1 MVHQTQQTIQETKEH
16 KKYLMD
22 LANKDTENI
31 INSRKHH
38 RIMLSKEQTTAANRL
53 FHMLR
58 TTENR
63 RNHVPVSY
71 LPKDIKGA
79 PKRDIKEEAEGEII
93 YRS

>member
-1 MVHQTQQTIQETKEH
+1 MKEH

-31 INSRKHH
+31 INSRKKHC
-38 RIMLSKEQTTAANRL
+38 IMLSREQTTAANRL

-58 TTENR
+58 TTETR
-63 RNHVPVSY
+63 RNYFPVSY

-79 PKRDIKEEAEGEII
+79 AKKENKEAELEE
-93 YRS
+93 RT